1 MTKKFVIY
9 PLRNRN
15 NHSILMQPT
24 PTDTP
29 LSFSSLSLAEP
40 LLRAV
45 KKLGFEQPTPVQ
57 QQAIPL
63 ALVHK
68 DLLVSAETGSGKTA
82 AFLLPTLHHLLTL
95 SSGKP
100 GTRALILAPTRELAQ
115 QIFKQCQQ
123 LIEFTDLTV
132 GIITGGDDFR
142 LQQNMLRRNTELVI
156 ATPGRVLELMEQE
169 IPNFSNLEILILDEA
184 DRMLDMGFSEDVLTI
199 TKSCNT
205 DRQTLLFSAT
215 LTHFGVIKMADKI
228 LKDHKVVALNTLHD
242 GHRNIEQQIVVADDN
257 DHKQKLLAWL
267 LLNETYDKAL
277 VFTNS
282 RIQADLLRGPL
293 RGQKLRVGV
302 LHGEMDQKDRNR
314 MMQLFRE
321 GEVKE
326 INFSAGIVKDEQE
339 VVPCDQPNGTYVAF
353 TPDVNVFKSYHY
365 IDDYVVNMMK
375 NYSFLNAGLILEFNG
390 EKFQSKNGLRDLL
403 EENMESESLYPVIH
417 LKGTDIELA
426 ITHGNQY
433 GEDYYS
439 FVNGQHTTQGGTHL
453 VVFREA
459 IVKTIRDFYKKDF
472 DPSDIRASIVA
483 AISIKVEEPVF
494 ESQTK
499 TKLGSKDIGPEGPK
513 CPKFYLEFC
522 SERTG

>member
-15 NHSILMQPT
+15 NHSKLMQLT

-95 SSGKP
+95 SSSKP

-321 GEVKE
+321 GEVKVVVATDLAARGLDIKGINLV
-326 INFSAGIVKDEQE
+326 INFDVPRNGI
-339 VVPCDQPNGTYVAF
+339 N
-353 TPDVNVFKSYHY
+353 Y
-365 IDDYVVNMMK
+365 IH
-375 NYSFLNAGLILEFNG
+375 
-390 EKFQSKNGLRDLL
+390 R
-403 EENMESESLYPVIH
+403 
-417 LKGTDIELA
+417 
-426 ITHGNQY
+426 
-433 GEDYYS
+433 
-439 FVNGQHTTQGGTHL
+439 
-453 VVFREA
+453 
-459 IVKTIRDFYKKDF
+459 
-472 DPSDIRASIVA
+472 
-483 AISIKVEEPVF
+483 
-494 ESQTK
+494 
-499 TKLGSKDIGPEGPK
+499 IG
-513 CPKFYLEFC
+513 
-522 SERTG
+522 R

>member
-15 NHSILMQPT
+15 NHSKLMQPT

-95 SSGKP
+95 SSSKP

-321 GEVKE
+321 GEVKVVVATDLAARGLDIKGINLV
-326 INFSAGIVKDEQE
+326 INFDVPRNGINYIHRIGRTGRVDELGLTIALVKSTEWNLMSGIERFLKQKFKRRTIKELEGKYKGPKKLKASGKAAGIKNKIEPKKVAAEKVKIRHRDKK
-339 VVPCDQPNGTYVAF
+339 
-353 TPDVNVFKSYHY
+353 NVGKRRAPS
-365 IDDYVVNMMK
+365 V
-375 NYSFLNAGLILEFNG
+375 
-390 EKFQSKNGLRDLL
+390 
-403 EENMESESLYPVIH
+403 
-417 LKGTDIELA
+417 
-426 ITHGNQY
+426 
-433 GEDYYS
+433 
-439 FVNGQHTTQGGTHL
+439 HL
-453 VVFREA
+453 VEQ
-459 IVKTIRDFYKKDF
+459 
-472 DPSDIRASIVA
+472 A
-483 AISIKVEEPVF
+483 AKPQE
-494 ESQTK
+494 QQ
-499 TKLGSKDIGPEGPK
+499 D
-513 CPKFYLEFC
+513 
-522 SERTG
+522 